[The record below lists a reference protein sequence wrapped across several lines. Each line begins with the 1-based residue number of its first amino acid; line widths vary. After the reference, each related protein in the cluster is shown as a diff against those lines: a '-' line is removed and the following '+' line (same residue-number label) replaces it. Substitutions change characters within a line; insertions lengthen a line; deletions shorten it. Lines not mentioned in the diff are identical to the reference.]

1 MKAGVVPKRGIHQI
15 QVGRAREVQA
25 LIDDINDVGE
35 GSTSFR
41 IVIGDYGTG
50 KSFFLLLTKETALQ
64 KGLCVASADLAPER
78 RLYSTSGQARA
89 LYSELARGLSTK
101 TKPDGDG
108 LKNIVEKY
116 LQLADEVS
124 IKSMEEQLSQY
135 SLGFDFI
142 KVLQI
147 YKYGIEEED
156 KNKCFAALK
165 WLRGEYTTKTEASKD
180 LGVKTIISDNN
191 YYDALKALS
200 TLVVSAGY
208 KGLMICIDEMVN
220 LLRISQSNTRKN
232 NYEQLLKIINDL
244 LQGTTNH
251 LSFLLS
257 GTPDFLT
264 DDRKGLYAYE
274 ALRSR
279 LQENEFADDN
289 LYDSRHPVIRLKPLN
304 SEEIFNLVRRVGEI
318 YDQGDDSSKEDL
330 DTIKLFLN
338 HCNTKLGSKLFT
350 SPRTVIRSY
359 LNLRDILNENPEASI
374 KNLIDSTD
382 IEADIDPE
390 LGIDTLAEEDSD
402 LVDFKL

>member
-1 MKAGVVPKRGIHQI
+1 MKAGVVPRRGIHQI

-25 LIDDINDVGE
+25 LIDDIHDVGE

-78 RLYSTSGQARA
+78 RLYSSSGQARA

-147 YKYGIEEED
+147 YKYGIEEGD
-156 KNKCFAALK
+156 TNQCFAALK

-180 LGVKTIISDNN
+180 LG
-191 YYDALKALS
+191 AW
-200 TLVVSAGY
+200 
-208 KGLMICIDEMVN
+208 
-220 LLRISQSNTRKN
+220 Q
-232 NYEQLLKIINDL
+232 
-244 LQGTTNH
+244 
-251 LSFLLS
+251 
-257 GTPDFLT
+257 P
-264 DDRKGLYAYE
+264 
-274 ALRSR
+274 
-279 LQENEFADDN
+279 
-289 LYDSRHPVIRLKPLN
+289 
-304 SEEIFNLVRRVGEI
+304 
-318 YDQGDDSSKEDL
+318 
-330 DTIKLFLN
+330 
-338 HCNTKLGSKLFT
+338 
-350 SPRTVIRSY
+350 
-359 LNLRDILNENPEASI
+359 
-374 KNLIDSTD
+374 
-382 IEADIDPE
+382 
-390 LGIDTLAEEDSD
+390 
-402 LVDFKL
+402 